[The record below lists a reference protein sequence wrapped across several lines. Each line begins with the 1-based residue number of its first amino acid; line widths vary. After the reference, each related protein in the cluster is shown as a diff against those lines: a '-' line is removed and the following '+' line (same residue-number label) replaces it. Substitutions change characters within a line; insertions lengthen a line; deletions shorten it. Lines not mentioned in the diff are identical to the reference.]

1 MISIDVAGSKTVFRI
16 FLGSDD
22 EEVSPLICQNVAQ
35 RSNEAGSPVDA
46 MLYPG
51 ATHDFDD
58 PGEKRQAVP
67 GNVAAKADAM
77 TRVIA
82 IINAAGK

>member
-1 MISIDVAGSKTVFRI
+1 M

-22 EEVSPLICQNVAQ
+22 EEVSPFICQNVAQ
-35 RSNEAGSPVDA
+35 RSNRAGAPVDA
-46 MLYPG
+46 TLDPG

-82 IINAAGK
+82 ILAAAAK